1 MNAHG
6 RVFPLGWT
14 ESLTRSHVCD
24 ERIMKHTHA
33 GTSCCV
39 CGKVIMI
46 AHTQTK
52 PLNNIQL
59 RQDVQ
64 KATLSYFISDSLE

>member
-1 MNAHG
+1 MNAHR

-14 ESLTRSHVCD
+14 GSLTRSQVCD

-46 AHTQTK
+46 AHT
-52 PLNNIQL
+52 LNNIQL